1 MLPQQENYQLARQ
14 MAVEGLKNSDLQERA
29 AKSGGRYESGSSG
42 EARIRLEYLGNE
54 FVVSFPPGSI
64 EAGKGQKPL
73 SLREEILVLHYLAK
87 ATGALPTGRWISF
100 IEIPGGTFY
109 HPVFLQRCQSPLVRS
124 FGPDPEALIT
134 GAEPMGGGSLDL
146 GDVGA
151 KIQAFPFIPLAL
163 ILWRGDA
170 EFPAEGKLLFDDSI
184 TEYLP
189 VEDIVIL
196 AETVV
201 WKLIKNKNADSP
213 QRAQRTL
220 S

>member
-1 MLPQQENYQLARQ
+1 MARQ
-14 MAVEGLKNSDLQERA
+14 MAVEGLGQAGLQERA

-87 ATGALPTGRWISF
+87 ATGVLPTGRWISF

-134 GAEPMGGGSLDL
+134 VVEPMGGGPLDM
-146 GDVGA
+146 GDVGV

-170 EFPAEGKLLFDDSI
+170 EFLAEGNLLFDDSI

-201 WKLIKNKNADSP
+201 WKIIKTG
-213 QRAQRTL
+213 QRR
-220 S
+220 